1 MKEFSAQLIQRIQRT
16 PTVESFRF
24 AARERV
30 QFLAGQFLQVFFDP
44 ANPKNKDLNKYL
56 SFSSSPTKDYF
67 ELTKRMSG
75 SAFSA
80 KLRSLKTGDTVVFKA
95 PFGNCVFKESYKKIG
110 FLIGGIGITPV
121 ISILEY
127 IVDTKSDADV
137 LLLYSNSTEE
147 EIAFKKELDQWQAA
161 HPRIRVVYTI
171 TSCAPQD
178 ERCERGYIDKELLH
192 KKTDDVKE
200 RIFYI
205 FGPPKMVD
213 AMRNICLESECVAEN
228 IKIENFVGY

>member
-1 MKEFSAQLIQRIQRT
+1 MKAFSAQLHQRIRRS
-16 PTVESFRF
+16 PNVESFRF
-24 AARERV
+24 IAD
-30 QFLAGQFLQVFFDP
+30 QSFDFLPGQFCQVIFDTS
-44 ANPKNKDLNKYL
+44 NPNNKEANKYL
-56 SFSSSPTKDYF
+56 SFSSSPTKNYF
-67 ELTKRMSG
+67 EVTKKLST
-75 SAFSA
+75 SIFSNR
-80 KLRSLKTGDTVVFKA
+80 LRSLKKGDKVSFKA
-95 PFGNCVFKESYKKIG
+95 PFGNCVFKDSFKKVG

-127 IVDTKSDADV
+127 IVDKDINTDA

-147 EIAFKKELDQWQAA
+147 DIAFKQELDTWQSRNR
-161 HPRIRVVYTI
+161 RIRVIFTV
-171 TSCAPQD
+171 TSCQPQD

-213 AMRNICLESECVAEN
+213 AMKNICLESECVAEN